1 MSAPKETPT
10 HETLTYETP
19 TQLAW
24 RRLRKNSGAMV
35 GVTILMVMVV
45 CAIAAPLITPFS
57 PTTQILEYAVQPAG
71 FRGSVLYRTNP
82 SNPDE
87 PSMIAVRTFTVRG
100 DSVWY
105 TDPAGEPYRIARSS
119 LAGRDST
126 EWFAQPLFLLG
137 TDRFGRDMFTRLVY
151 GMRVSLT
158 VGLISQ
164 GIALVIGILLGAI
177 AGYFRG
183 WADDVVMWL
192 VNVVWSFPTLL
203 LVVAFSV
210 ILGKG
215 YWQTFVAIGV
225 SSWVDIARIVR
236 GQFFAI
242 REQEYIEATRALGYG
257 SLRTMFRHMLP
268 NAAGPVV
275 VLATAGFATAIIAES
290 SLSFIGLGVQP
301 PDPSWGQMIKD
312 GYGYIA
318 LGTNWGMTLFPSA
331 AMAIAV
337 IALNLFG
344 DGLRDALDPKTSQR

>member
-1 MSAPKETPT
+1 MRPRIDTPSRM
-10 HETLTYETP
+10 
-19 TQLAW
+19 AW
-24 RRLRKNSGAMV
+24 RRLRKNPGAMLGLLTLLIMIGMAV
-35 GVTILMVMVV
+35 
-45 CAIAAPLITPFS
+45 AAPIITPFE
-57 PTTQILEYAVQPAG
+57 PTTQILEYSVKPSG
-71 FRGSVLYRTNP
+71 FRGKILYKTNP
-82 SNPDE
+82 ADPE
-87 PSMIAVRTFTVRG
+87 HPSILAVSSFQVKG
-100 DSVWY
+100 DSVHY
-105 TDPAGEPYRIARSS
+105 VDPAGEPYRIAISR
-119 LAGRDST
+119 LQGDGQD
-126 EWFAQPLFLLG
+126 EWYAEPLFLLG

-164 GIALVIGILLGAI
+164 SIALGIGILLGSL
-177 AGYFRG
+177 AGFFRG
-183 WADDVVMWL
+183 WVDDVVMWL

-215 YWQTFVAIGV
+215 YWQTFVAIGI

-236 GQFFAI
+236 GQFFSI
-242 REQEYIEATRALGYG
+242 REQEYIEATRAMGFG
-257 SLRTMFRHMLP
+257 SMRIMFRHMLP
-268 NAAGPVV
+268 NAAGPIV

-301 PDPSWGQMIKD
+301 PTPSWGQMIKD

>member
-1 MSAPKETPT
+1 MRQRVDTPSR
-10 HETLTYETP
+10 
-19 TQLAW
+19 LAW
-24 RRLRKNSGAMV
+24 RRLRKNPGAML
-35 GVTILMVMVV
+35 GLVTLVIMIVMAV
-45 CAIAAPLITPFS
+45 AAPVITPFE
-57 PTTQILEYAVQPAG
+57 PETQILEYSVKPAG
-71 FRGSVLYRTNP
+71 FRGRILYKANP
-82 SNPDE
+82 AD
-87 PSMIAVRTFTVRG
+87 PSTPSIVAVRSFEVRG
-100 DSVWY
+100 DSVHY
-105 TDPAGEPYRIARSS
+105 IDPAGEPYRVAVNR
-119 LAGRDST
+119 LQGAGPD
-126 EWFAQPLFLLG
+126 EWAAEPMFLLG

-164 GIALVIGILLGAI
+164 SIALVIGIILGSL
-177 AGYFRG
+177 AGFFRG
-183 WADDVVMWL
+183 WVDDVVMWL

-215 YWQTFVAIGV
+215 YWQTFVAIGI

-236 GQFFAI
+236 GQFFSI
-242 REQEYIEATRALGYG
+242 REQEYIEATRAMGYG
-257 SLRTMFRHMLP
+257 SWRIMFRHMLP
-268 NAAGPVV
+268 NAAGPIV

-301 PDPSWGQMIKD
+301 PTPSWGQMIKD

-318 LGTNWGMTLFPSA
+318 LGTNWGMTLFPSL
-331 AMAIAV
+331 AMAIGV

>member
-1 MSAPKETPT
+1 MIDSPRR
-10 HETLTYETP
+10 
-19 TQLAW
+19 QAW
-24 RRLRKNSGAMV
+24 RRLRKNPGAMI
-35 GVTILMVMVV
+35 GMVTLIIMIVMAV
-45 CAIAAPLITPFS
+45 AAPLITPFQ
-57 PTTQILEYAVQPAG
+57 PTTQILEYSVKKAG
-71 FRGSVLYRTNP
+71 FRGKILYKKNP
-82 SNPDE
+82 ADADH
-87 PSMIAVRTFTVRG
+87 PSILAVRSYEVRNDTVN
-100 DSVWY
+100 Y
-105 TDPAGEPYRIARSS
+105 TDPAGEPYSIAVNKLQGADES
-119 LAGRDST
+119 
-126 EWFAQPLFLLG
+126 EWSAEPLFLLG

-158 VGLISQ
+158 VGVISQ
-164 GIALVIGILLGAI
+164 CIALLIGIFLGSL

-183 WADDVVMWL
+183 WVDDSIMWL

-215 YWQTFVAIGV
+215 YWQTFVAIGI

-236 GQFFAI
+236 GQFFSI

-257 SLRTMFRHMLP
+257 SIRTIFRHMLP
-268 NAAGPVV
+268 NAAGPII
-275 VLATAGFATAIIAES
+275 VLATAGFATAIIAEA

-301 PDPSWGQMIKD
+301 PTPSWGQMIKD

>member
-1 MSAPKETPT
+1 MIDTPT
-10 HETLTYETP
+10 R
-19 TQLAW
+19 QAW
-24 RRLRKNSGAMV
+24 RRLRKNPGAMV
-35 GVTILMVMVV
+35 GMVILIIMITMAV
-45 CAIAAPLITPFS
+45 AAPVITPFE
-57 PTTQILEYAVQPAG
+57 PTTQVLEYSVKKAG
-71 FRGSVLYRTNP
+71 FRGKILYKTNP
-82 SNPDE
+82 ADPDR
-87 PSMIAVRTFTVRG
+87 PSIIAIRSFEVRG
-100 DSVWY
+100 DTVYY
-105 TDPAGEPYRIARSS
+105 TDPAGEPYTMPTSR
-119 LAGRDST
+119 LAGRTQDDWYA
-126 EWFAQPLFLLG
+126 EPLFLLG
-137 TDRFGRDMFTRLVY
+137 TDRFGRDMFTRLIY

-158 VGLISQ
+158 VGVISQ
-164 GIALVIGILLGAI
+164 TIALAIGILLGSL
-177 AGYFRG
+177 AGFFRG
-183 WADDVVMWL
+183 WVDDVIMWL

-215 YWQTFVAIGV
+215 YWQTFVAIGI

-236 GQFFAI
+236 GQFFSI

-257 SLRTMFRHMLP
+257 SLRTIFRHMLP
-268 NAAGPVV
+268 NAAGPII
-275 VLATAGFATAIIAES
+275 VLATAGFATAIIAEA

-301 PDPSWGQMIKD
+301 PTPSWGQMIKD